1 MATMWLSTP
10 NRMVAPPNLAPPD
23 GVRYKVIQFLQYSF
37 LTWIPLYQKNA
48 AKNVDFGHLMRGEG
62 GQQKVTVL
70 FTFENV
76 ENVGR
81 SLRQL
86 KYIDIYLK

>member
-1 MATMWLSTP
+1 M
-10 NRMVAPPNLAPPD
+10 D
-23 GVRYKVIQFLQYSF
+23 YS
-37 LTWIPLYQKNA
+37 LPKNA
-48 AKNVDFGHLMRGEG
+48 AKNVDFGRLMRGEG

-81 SLRQL
+81 SLN
-86 KYIDIYLK
+86 

>member
-1 MATMWLSTP
+1 M
-10 NRMVAPPNLAPPD
+10 D
-23 GVRYKVIQFLQYSF
+23 YS
-37 LTWIPLYQKNA
+37 LQKNA
-48 AKNVDFGHLMRGEG
+48 AKNVDFGYPVRGRV

-81 SLRQL
+81 SLREFIKHL
-86 KYIDIYLK
+86 TFLYRIYQ